1 MKTWADPL
9 NEKSSYLDLKQE
21 NLKVQNIEATSKV
34 RMRSGTSLT
43 KRSAT
48 LVNYNPHFEIV
59 NHSSKAIEQLDY
71 NRTNAAVVTYKFLKD
86 KHFAANQLRKE
97 HFSVTSYIKTGSNSS
112 IARHKNET
120 G

>member
-43 KRSAT
+43 KCCSCK
-48 LVNYNPHFEIV
+48 LQPSLV
-59 NHSSKAIEQLDY
+59 NHSSTAIDQSDY
-71 NRTNAAVVTYKFLKD
+71 NGTRTHKFLKD
-86 KHFAANQLRKE
+86 ATNKHFFADQLRKE
-97 HFSVTSYIKTGSNSS
+97 HFSVTSYSKS
-112 IARHKNET
+112 
-120 G
+120 